1 MSLSAGTG
9 ADVACLYLQVRVL
22 KNDFLRYARSDEED
36 HVEAEESGW
45 KLVHGDVF
53 RSLYIFFVFIFFFSL
68 FFLFFWNL
76 FLESGLK
83 LVHGDV
89 FRSLFLSFSLSLSPL
104 CLYPSSRARARSLS
118 SFAPCRC
125 SCSFF
130 GLLWLSRC
138 MRGVCEL
145 FSQACMRALCVW
157 AWAWAW
163 ACAQVPQQQ
172 GAFLR
177 YFGQRLAAGGRLCW
191 GAGAG
196 LSGSLLA
203 GTLSLSKR
211 THSIVR
217 EHILQ

>member
-1 MSLSAGTG
+1 MAMCVGLS
-9 ADVACLYLQVRVL
+9 
-22 KNDFLRYARSDEED
+22 
-36 HVEAEESGW
+36 
-45 KLVHGDVF
+45 
-53 RSLYIFFVFIFFFSL
+53 FSL
-68 FFLFFWNL
+68 
-76 FLESGLK
+76 
-83 LVHGDV
+83 
-89 FRSLFLSFSLSLSPL
+89 SLFLSFSLSSLSLSFISGARAFSLLFCPLSLFLLFLWPALAFALHVSVSRAVCLCLSRCMSLSLALYVSVSRAVCLWWPLSLPSILLLSCYYLPAISRLSPW
-104 CLYPSSRARARSLS
+104 CL
-118 SFAPCRC
+118 
-125 SCSFF
+125 
-130 GLLWLSRC
+130 C

>member
-1 MSLSAGTG
+1 MAMCVGLS
-9 ADVACLYLQVRVL
+9 
-22 KNDFLRYARSDEED
+22 
-36 HVEAEESGW
+36 
-45 KLVHGDVF
+45 
-53 RSLYIFFVFIFFFSL
+53 FSL
-68 FFLFFWNL
+68 
-76 FLESGLK
+76 
-83 LVHGDV
+83 
-89 FRSLFLSFSLSLSPL
+89 SLFLSFSLSSLSLSFISGARAFSLLFCPLSLFLLFLWPALAFALHVSVSRAVCLWWPLSLPTILLLSCYYLPAISRLSPW
-104 CLYPSSRARARSLS
+104 CL
-118 SFAPCRC
+118 
-125 SCSFF
+125 
-130 GLLWLSRC
+130 C

-217 EHILQ
+217 EHIL